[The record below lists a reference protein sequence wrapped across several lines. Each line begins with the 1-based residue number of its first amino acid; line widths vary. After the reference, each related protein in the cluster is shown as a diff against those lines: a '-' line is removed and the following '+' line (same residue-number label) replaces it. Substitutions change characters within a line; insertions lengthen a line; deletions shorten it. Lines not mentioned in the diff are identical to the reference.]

1 MVIEDEKKLKAW
13 EEELLKIEAFLEDEP
28 SDEPNELLSRLGIL
42 NVYMAR
48 TGRILAD
55 AKYYQ
60 DKAARD
66 AFEML
71 APGIFDKKPTVVSRF
86 IGSLTPKANHVVNFA
101 DRLNRACVHASDN
114 MRTQVSFAKEEMRL
128 VNSPYGNR

>member
-1 MVIEDEKKLKAW
+1 MVEDEAKLKSW
-13 EEELLKIEAFLEDEP
+13 EEELLKIEEFLEDEP
-28 SDEPNELLSRLGIL
+28 TEDASALVSKLGVL

-48 TGRILAD
+48 TGRILAE
-55 AKYYQ
+55 AKYFQ
-60 DKAARD
+60 DKAGRD
-66 AFEML
+66 AFEKL
-71 APGIFDKKPTVVSRF
+71 APGIFDMKPTIVGKF
-86 IGSLTPKANHVVNFA
+86 IGSLTPMSNRIVNLA